1 MSSRYEDGRYAAA
14 NPTWHEE
21 DSPWKAG
28 RIAALLARHGLLP
41 ATVATVAEVGC
52 GAGGVLQALS
62 ATWGPGVRC
71 SGYEVS
77 PEAFARCQGKATP
90 QLQFHLADL
99 TADEQTRFD
108 LVLAIDVFEHV
119 DDYLGF
125 LRRLRGKGR
134 HTVFHIPLDLSA
146 QTVLRGTPLLTA
158 RHTVGHLHHFTQQT
172 ALATLRDAGYEVLDH
187 QYTAGALDLPAR
199 HWKAALLK
207 LPRRLLFA
215 LTPDLTVRALGGWS
229 LLVLAR

>member
-14 NPTWHEE
+14 NPSWHEE
-21 DSPWKAG
+21 DSPWKAA
-28 RIAALLARHGLLP
+28 RIAAMLKRHALQP
-41 ATVATVAEVGC
+41 ATVAEVGC

-62 ATWGPGVRC
+62 AGWGPSVRC
-71 SGYEVS
+71 SGFEVS
-77 PEAFARCQGKATP
+77 PDAFARCQGKAAPP

-99 TADEQTRFD
+99 LADDQAHFD
-108 LVLAIDVFEHV
+108 LLLAIDVFEHV

-158 RHTVGHLHHFTQQT
+158 RLTVGHLHHFTQQT

-187 QYTAGALDLPAR
+187 RYTAGALDLPAR
-199 HWKAALLK
+199 HWKAALMK

-215 LTPDLTVRALGGWS
+215 LAPDLTVRALGGWS

>member
-1 MSSRYEDGRYAAA
+1 MTSRYEDGRYAAA
-14 NPTWHEE
+14 NPGWHEE
-21 DSPWKAG
+21 DSPWKAA
-28 RIAALLARHGLLP
+28 RIAALLDRHQLRP
-41 ATVATVAEVGC
+41 ATVAEVGC

-62 ATWGPGVRC
+62 GRWGPGVQC
-71 SGYEVS
+71 QGYEVS
-77 PEAFARCQGKATP
+77 PDAFARCQGKATP
-90 QLQFHLADL
+90 SLQFHLRDL
-99 TADEQTRFD
+99 LAEDTAPVD

-172 ALATLRDAGYEVLDH
+172 ALATLRDTGYDVLDH
-187 QYTAGALDLPAR
+187 VYTAGALELPAR
-199 HWKAALLK
+199 HGKAALLK

-215 LTPDLTVRALGGWS
+215 LAPDLTVRLLGGWS

>member
-1 MSSRYEDGRYAAA
+1 MSSRYEDGRYATA

-21 DSPWKAG
+21 DSPWKAA
-28 RIAALLARHGLLP
+28 RIAALLKRHGLQP
-41 ATVATVAEVGC
+41 ATVAEVGC

-62 ATWGPGVRC
+62 AGWGPGVRC
-71 SGYEVS
+71 GGYEVS
-77 PEAFARCQGKATP
+77 PDAFARCQGKASP
-90 QLQFHLADL
+90 PHLQYHLTDLLAADD
-99 TADEQTRFD
+99 ARFD
-108 LVLAIDVFEHV
+108 MVLAIDVFEHV

-158 RHTVGHLHHFTQQT
+158 RQTVGHLHHFTQQT

-215 LTPDLTVRALGGWS
+215 LAPDLTVRALGGWS

>member
-14 NPTWHEE
+14 NPSWHEE
-21 DSPWKAG
+21 DSPWKAA
-28 RIAALLARHGLLP
+28 RIAAMLKRHALQP
-41 ATVATVAEVGC
+41 ATVAEVGC

-62 ATWGPGVRC
+62 AGWGPSVRC
-71 SGYEVS
+71 SGFEVS
-77 PEAFARCQGKATP
+77 PDAFARCQGKAAPP

-99 TADEQTRFD
+99 LADDQAHFD
-108 LVLAIDVFEHV
+108 LLLAIDVFEHV

-172 ALATLRDAGYEVLDH
+172 ALATLRDAGYEVLD
-187 QYTAGALDLPAR
+187 QRYTAGALDLPAR
-199 HWKAALLK
+199 HWKAALMK

-215 LTPDLTVRALGGWS
+215 LAPDLTVRALGGWS